1 MAAVATVV
9 PVTACTLEDAFM
21 LSTSFALIAFV
32 ASANSTAQLN
42 WESDYAKAYN
52 IAVQKQRPLAV
63 FIGEGKN
70 GPAQLVKD
78 GVSDNAAKLLTESY
92 VVVYID
98 TATESGKKLAQS
110 YDMAQGLII
119 GDRSGA
125 KQAARLA
132 GTLTGDDLNTALVRF
147 ADPSLV
153 VTTTAT
159 TPAPV
164 YVAPIS
170 PCASGRCPNAR

>member
-1 MAAVATVV
+1 
-9 PVTACTLEDAFM
+9 M

-32 ASANSTAQLN
+32 ASANSSAQFS
-42 WESDYAKAYN
+42 WESDYAKAFN
-52 IAVQKQRPLAV
+52 TAVSKQRPLAV

-78 GVSDNAAKLLTESY
+78 GVNDSATKLLTESY
-92 VVVYID
+92 VVVYVD
-98 TATESGKKLAQS
+98 TATDAGKKLAQS
-110 YDMAQGLII
+110 YEMTSGLII
-119 GDRSGA
+119 SDRAGA
-125 KQAARLA
+125 KQAVRLT
-132 GTLTGDDLNTALVRF
+132 GTITGDDLQTALVRY
-147 ADPSLV
+147 ADPNVV

-164 YVAPIS
+164 FLPQS